1 MCLPSRGHV
10 SLVILS
16 SFHVCSALSNTKLTR
31 NSEESSPSQS
41 KKETTHEMKGENK
54 IHKLLKENLIRKMQI
69 TIFQLESQL
78 YQSQTGSLIDQGDKK
93 SNRKIKSVSQEQSKS
108 QRKVHS
114 KLEKKSPRCLFECL
128 QHRHLHPAQCHHLCT
143 MSVG

>member
-93 SNRKIKSVSQEQSKS
+93 SNRKIKSVSQDESKT
-108 QRKVHS
+108 QRKVRS
-114 KLEKKSPRCLFECL
+114 KLEKKSPRCIFECL
-128 QHRHLHPAQCHHLCT
+128 RHRHLHPAQCHHLCT
-143 MSVG
+143 I

>member
-1 MCLPSRGHV
+1 MCLPSRGQV

-16 SFHVCSALSNTKLTR
+16 SFYVCSALSNTKLTR

-41 KKETTHEMKGENK
+41 EKETTHDMKGGNK
-54 IHKLLKENLIRKMQI
+54 IHKLLRESFIRKMQN

-78 YQSQTGSLIDQGDKK
+78 YQSQTGSLIEQGGQK
-93 SNRKIKSVSQEQSKS
+93 SKRKSVSQEQSKT
-108 QRKVHS
+108 QIKRS
-114 KLEKKSPRCLFECL
+114 KLEKKSPRCLFGCL
-128 QHRHLHPAQCHHLCT
+128 QHGHLHPAQCHHLCT